1 LPTLMKTIT
10 RSDVK
15 MKAMPTSLITEGK
28 IDLLVIAR
36 GLPRVEVEARDEVLV
51 LTRKWRV
58 RGIERFHTTV
68 IKRFVNAAKLAILLG
83 LQRSEGL
90 KDGTRVRFTNTDPR
104 LHQMFIES
112 LKELGID
119 DFSVHAYYCYCER
132 CGLKKLK
139 DAIKEFEKLTEVEVK
154 AIYTNKYA
162 HKVVF
167 QTDVNDRMLAMLL
180 IRAEELLREL
190 AAKGLLPREI
200 VAKYVLGS
208 LEGDGCIELRLKK
221 SMNKDSE
228 KADGLFLR
236 ISERNTEAAADLKEI
251 FRRYF
256 GIQLHSYGYDH
267 IGSINLQRALMMLND
282 DIIPLRHK
290 NKVVTRVM
298 LAFRRKGLPWILVQ
312 LAKNHRDNWFTA
324 REASKVLGK
333 RCNHVRE
340 KLAALEKDGFL
351 TSIKCKF
358 SPNGKGTPIRRIY
371 RLTEK
376 AMQIESLLSSL
387 PPNFSFFRK
396 SY

>member
-1 LPTLMKTIT
+1 
-10 RSDVK
+10 
-15 MKAMPTSLITEGK
+15 MKAMVTSFITEGK

-36 GLPRVEVEARDEVLV
+36 DLPRVEVEARGEVLI

-58 RGIERFHTTV
+58 RGIERSHTTV
-68 IKRFVNAAKLAILLG
+68 IKRFVNAVKLAMLLG

-104 LHQMFIES
+104 LHQMFIEP
-112 LKELGID
+112 LKELGIN
-119 DFSVHAYYCYCER
+119 DFSVHAYYCHCQR
-132 CGLKKLK
+132 CGLKKLM
-139 DAIKEFEKLTEVEVK
+139 DAINEFEKLTGLK
-154 AIYTNKYA
+154 IRRIYLNRDA
-162 HKVVF
+162 HKPIF
-167 QTDVNDRMLAMLL
+167 QLDLNDRIIAMLL
-180 IRAEELLREL
+180 IRAEELLRKL

-200 VAKYVLGS
+200 VTKYILGV
-208 LEGDGCIELRLKK
+208 LEGDGYVELRLKK
-221 SMNKDSE
+221 SMNDNGE

-236 ISERNTEAAADLKEI
+236 ISESNTEAAADLKEI

-256 GIQLHSYGYDH
+256 GMQLHSHGYDH
-267 IGSINLQRALMMLND
+267 IGSINLQRALMMLKD

-290 NKVVTRVM
+290 NKVVARVM

-312 LAKNHRDNWFTA
+312 LAKSYRDSWFTA

-333 RCNHVRE
+333 RCNHTRE

-376 AMQIESLLSSL
+376 AIQIESLLSSL
-387 PPNFSFFRK
+387 LNPSSTFPFLENLISTHIPISVRIG
-396 SY
+396 